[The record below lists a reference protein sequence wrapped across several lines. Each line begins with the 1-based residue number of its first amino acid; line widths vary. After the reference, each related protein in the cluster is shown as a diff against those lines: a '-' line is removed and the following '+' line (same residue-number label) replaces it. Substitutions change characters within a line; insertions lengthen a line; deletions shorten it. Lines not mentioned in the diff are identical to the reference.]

1 MCFKNIGPILKNT
14 AFTRSTIMPPIN
26 CFSYR
31 EFFEKLYGSLESSNN
46 NSTKNGS
53 KLDSSSSD
61 DSSYTKKDEDEDP
74 KNSEGVPSSPPIR
87 PFPSFPLPS
96 SLDQQ
101 TAQLLAARNLS
112 YFPPTHHSLAGSF
125 PGAGP
130 APQSATS
137 VEAALRFPEFPFPGG
152 LAAFRKFIII
162 LMYPLSK

>member
-1 MCFKNIGPILKNT
+1 MTSLSPEPIQT
-14 AFTRSTIMPPIN
+14 STPK
-26 CFSYR
+26 SRHR
-31 EFFEKLYGSLESSNN
+31 EFFEKLYGSLES
-46 NSTKNGS
+46 KKVS

-61 DSSYTKKDEDEDP
+61 DSTYKKDEDS
-74 KNSEGVPSSPPIR
+74 KSTEGASSPPIR

-96 SLDQQ
+96 SLDQ
-101 TAQLLAARNLS
+101 TALLAARNLS
-112 YFPPTHHSLAGSF
+112 YFPPTHHPLAGSF

-162 LMYPLSK
+162 LMYPSSK